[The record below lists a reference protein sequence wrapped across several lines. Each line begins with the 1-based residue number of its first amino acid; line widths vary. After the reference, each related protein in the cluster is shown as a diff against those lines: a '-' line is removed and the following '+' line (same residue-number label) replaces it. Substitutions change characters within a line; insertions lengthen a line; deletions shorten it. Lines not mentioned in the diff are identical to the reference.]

1 MKIIKSRIFKALFI
15 LVMISILLG
24 IISLIIINKT
34 DTKTDL
40 INYVTLI
47 KNGKFN
53 YTSALL
59 NTISSNFIYS
69 FLIWMFGIIFIF
81 GFISC
86 GLIVYKGISLGFMLS
101 SIIYTFKIKGALYG
115 LILGAPSI
123 FNIFVYIVLTYYSV
137 NFAIKSFNAFR
148 NNRMINYKNFF
159 INYVYIYLILFFVL
173 VLSSFFETYITSN
186 LLKFVV

>member
-53 YTSALL
+53 YTNALL